1 MNMFAR
7 EMDTTAQA
15 SVLVLSRNPKL
26 VDAIERAL
34 IQSPELSVASETLSL
49 AEIGEAGGLFVTN
62 RVVVFEANPED
73 ELELHKLKEILS
85 ARSEDNV
92 VVALTKND
100 LSLQKARDLLDVGVD
115 HVLPF
120 SIKGDK
126 FRALLRKELQET
138 TPPAPVPEAET
149 APRSSV
155 IAVTKSRGGVGATTV
170 AVNLA
175 LGLAK
180 LPGTPRVALV
190 DLDMQ
195 FGNAGV
201 FLDLEDNG
209 GMQQLAEA
217 TELPDAHFMH
227 GILQRH
233 ASGLDVL
240 CAPASIMPLQSFSA
254 EMVEHLINLLSAEY
268 EYVVF
273 DLPQALVDW
282 VEPVLSRAAR
292 LEVVMDTSV
301 PCVRQVRRLL
311 DFLEYEHFR
320 PRVDLIVN
328 RESKP
333 MFRSEA
339 LKQAQTIL
347 GRDIEY
353 WLPDAPDIARKAV
366 DLGRPAVASKPGSG
380 LGRSFVRM
388 AKTVQQGA
396 PNAPKTKNEERV

>member
-7 EMDTTAQA
+7 EMDSTTQT
-15 SVLVLSRNPKL
+15 SVLVLSRNSKL

-34 IQSPELSVASETLSL
+34 IQSSDLAVASETLSL
-49 AEIGEAGGLFVTN
+49 AEIGEAGGLFLTN
-62 RVVVFEANPED
+62 RVIVFEANPED
-73 ELELHKLKEILS
+73 ELELHRLKDILS
-85 ARSEDNV
+85 ARSEENL

-100 LSLQKARDLLDVGVD
+100 LSLQKARDLLDAGVD

-120 SIKGDK
+120 SIKGEK
-126 FRALLRKELQET
+126 FRELLKKELGAAP
-138 TPPAPVPEAET
+138 PPAQAADSAT
-149 APRSSV
+149 RGSV

-175 LGLAK
+175 LGLAN
-180 LPGTPRVALV
+180 LPGKPRVALV

-209 GMQQLAEA
+209 GMQQLSEA
-217 TELPDAHFMH
+217 TELPDAHFLK
-227 GILQRH
+227 GIMQRH
-233 ASGLDVL
+233 DSGLEVL
-240 CAPASIMPLQSFSA
+240 CAPASIMPLQSLTT
-254 EMVEHLINLLSAEY
+254 EMVDHLIGLLRAEY
-268 EYVVF
+268 AYVVF

-282 VEPVLSRAAR
+282 VEPVLSSASR

-320 PRVDLIVN
+320 PRVELIVN
-328 RESKP
+328 RERKP
-333 MFRSEA
+333 LLRSES
-339 LKQAQTIL
+339 LKQAQAIL
-347 GRDIEY
+347 GRDIEH
-353 WLPDAPDIARKAV
+353 WLPDAPDIARRAV

-380 LGRSFVRM
+380 LGRSLLRV
-388 AKTVQQGA
+388 AKTVQQ
-396 PNAPKTKNEERV
+396 NAPQTVITSNEERA